1 MKGITADGGEGGGK
15 GNLVQGD
22 TVRQEEIRN
31 DRYGVW
37 DVEPG
42 EMLAPIEDAVA
53 QRREGSGES
62 ELSDASALERK
73 VADGRKGVGEGQL
86 NQSTSVLSRAGLARV
101 SGRSIFSLLGWGSSP
116 VRRTAR
122 VLHLSDLVPAEGEVP
137 RLDRL
142 ARVALGNPVVRERV
156 APRAAYAQVHVYSCR
171 PRRAMEVGCSERPVD
186 ALACGC
192 GLSRRAESTFYVY
205 RPYRPPPLTAWVVG
219 KKTSLFK
226 HEKSLKVVYFPYI
239 NHRLWFLNR
248 SQIP

>member
-101 SGRSIFSLLGWGSSP
+101 SGRSIFSLLGCGSSP
-116 VRRTAR
+116 VRLTKAFWPMC
-122 VLHLSDLVPAEGEVP
+122 VSVAGIVSLVKRRQRRNAKFPIDVRPTGSVNLVIEQPRKKPAGMETRSSG
-137 RLDRL
+137 
-142 ARVALGNPVVRERV
+142 
-156 APRAAYAQVHVYSCR
+156 
-171 PRRAMEVGCSERPVD
+171 RR
-186 ALACGC
+186 
-192 GLSRRAESTFYVY
+192 
-205 RPYRPPPLTAWVVG
+205 
-219 KKTSLFK
+219 K
-226 HEKSLKVVYFPYI
+226 
-239 NHRLWFLNR
+239 
-248 SQIP
+248 